1 MGFAPRAPLGLR
13 PEQPRDDGVRMSLL
27 CRAMSR

>member
-13 PEQPRDDGVRMSLL
+13 PEQPRDDGARMSLSVE
-27 CRAMSR
+27 R